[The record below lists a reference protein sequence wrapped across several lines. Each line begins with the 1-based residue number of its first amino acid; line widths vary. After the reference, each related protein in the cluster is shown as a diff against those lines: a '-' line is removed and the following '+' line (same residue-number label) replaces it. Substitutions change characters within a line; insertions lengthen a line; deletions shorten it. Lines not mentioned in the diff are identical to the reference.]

1 MRFGGSYADFSIMI
15 EQSISLGAKRRREG
29 LERLVNDQGGITVAD
44 AANRM
49 GVSQMTI
56 RRDLDALDALGR
68 VRRVRGGAIVRVG
81 RAHEPPLED
90 RAALATAAKARIAR
104 LAADLV
110 GDGDTI
116 ILDVGSTGVELAR
129 ALRGRSRLTVLT
141 ASVSV
146 VSVLADE
153 PGIRVIATGGL
164 VRASEMSMVGAIA
177 EGVFDNHNC
186 DTLFLGV
193 AGIDPVKGLTEFSLD
208 DARVKQAAIRSAR
221 SVVVLADE
229 RKLGTVAFARIS
241 HFGAADV
248 LICDAPPQHPVVRAA
263 VEAGVRYLHAIEGE
277 AVT

>member
-1 MRFGGSYADFSIMI
+1 MI
-15 EQSISLGAKRRREG
+15 EQSISLGANRRRER
-29 LERLVNDQGGITVAD
+29 LERLVNEMGEVTVAD
-44 AANRM
+44 AAARM

-81 RAHEPPLED
+81 RAHEPPLEN
-90 RAALATAAKARIAR
+90 RAALATAAKVRIAR

-116 ILDVGSTGVELAR
+116 VIDVGSTGVELAR
-129 ALRGRSRLTVLT
+129 TLRGRSRLTVVT

-164 VRASEMSMVGAIA
+164 VRASEMSMVGALA
-177 EGVFDNHNC
+177 EGAFEDHNC

-208 DARVKQAAIRSAR
+208 DARVKQAAIQSAR

-241 HFGAADV
+241 HLGVADV
-248 LICDAPPQHPVVRAA
+248 LICDAPPQHPVVRAV

>member
-1 MRFGGSYADFSIMI
+1 MI
-15 EQSISLGAKRRREG
+15 EHPISLGASLRREN
-29 LERLVNDQGGITVAD
+29 LQRLVHDLGGVTVAD
-44 AANRM
+44 AADRL

-68 VRRVRGGAIVRVG
+68 VSRVRGGATVRVG

-90 RAALATAAKARIAR
+90 RAALATAAKERIAR
-104 LAADLV
+104 LAAGLI
-110 GDGDTI
+110 GDGDTV

-141 ASVSV
+141 ASLSV
-146 VSVLADE
+146 VRELADE

-164 VRASEMSMVGAIA
+164 VRTSEMSMVGAIA
-177 EGVFDNHNC
+177 EGAFDDHNC

-193 AGIDPVKGLTEFSLD
+193 AGVDPIKGLTEFSLD

-229 RKLGTVAFARIS
+229 RKLGAVAFARIS
-241 HFGAADV
+241 HFGVADA
-248 LICDAPPQHPVVRAA
+248 LICDAPPQHPVARAA
-263 VEAGVRYLHAIEGE
+263 ADVGVRYLHASEDEG
-277 AVT
+277 VT